1 MGLIPFQL
9 WSQSS
14 SSSSSS
20 LVESESGSEL
30 SSKLKLEPWGEE
42 AWSKIMGY
50 LESKDSGLRKKSLN
64 VLKKVDTNIA
74 QMYIERLIKLLDSNK
89 SNGNTPVELN
99 RRNQTLELILEASTI
114 LDLDSTS
121 WYNRL
126 HFIIINI
133 LKPSQIRIS
142 QVLVLNTIDRFI
154 LLMNGQS
161 QMEFS
166 RKLLEDGIWR
176 RDLSLGLILAAVAAE
191 GDTGEQEREEVAK
204 VMLDWLL
211 NEDSKFGI

>member
-1 MGLIPFQL
+1 M
-9 WSQSS
+9 
-14 SSSSSS
+14 
-20 LVESESGSEL
+20 